1 MTKDVNVFI
10 KNFPNT
16 KEAEAITEN
25 PDGTYTIFLNARM
38 SYERQLEAYQHALE
52 HIQNNDFQ
60 KLDVQQI
67 EAIAH
72 ADPAND
78 EHPTPAIPRKKKR
91 RRRSRYGQYEKQRQ
105 ALAAF
110 GIDVWSQHEAR
121 WLDPDYRF

>member
-72 ADPAND
+72 ADQTTKEPIV
-78 EHPTPAIPRKKKR
+78 TQKKKR
-91 RRRSRYGQYEKQRQ
+91 RRRNRYRQYEKQRR
-105 ALAAF
+105 ALEAF
-110 GIDVWSQHEAR
+110 GVDAWSQHEAH
-121 WLDPDYRF
+121 WLDPDCRF